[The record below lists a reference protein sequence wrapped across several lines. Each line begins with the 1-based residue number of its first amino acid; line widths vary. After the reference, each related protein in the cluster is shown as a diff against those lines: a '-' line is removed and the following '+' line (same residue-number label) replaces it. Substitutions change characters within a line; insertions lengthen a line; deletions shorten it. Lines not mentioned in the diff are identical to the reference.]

1 MLVRALVIY
10 RRGLS
15 CGGCRL
21 LLCRIS
27 CCSCGA
33 VCLERPI
40 RCWLWRRTIQI
51 AGQLHAHTRTHR
63 VELASAFVANSYTA
77 LAMRLPPCTVQ
88 TCCLLPT
95 NIPQEHYS
103 RGQGCR
109 HRLHTCSV
117 PSLNALLASIV
128 TSSSFWTALVPF
140 TPLPLPFRDGPAPFV
155 FESNTELREL
165 PPGRTGYVTPRPLE
179 DWTCKRFIR

>member
-1 MLVRALVIY
+1 MSTGGASPAADVGCFFVESAAAAVE
-10 RRGLS
+10 LS
-15 CGGCRL
+15 VLNDPFDAG
-21 LLCRIS
+21 
-27 CCSCGA
+27 CGA
-33 VCLERPI
+33 APFRLRGNC
-40 RCWLWRRTIQI
+40 T
-51 AGQLHAHTRTHR
+51 HTHTRTHR
-63 VELASAFVANSYTA
+63 VELASAFVANSYAA

-109 HRLHTCSV
+109 NRLHTCSV
-117 PSLNALLASIV
+117 PSLNELLASIV